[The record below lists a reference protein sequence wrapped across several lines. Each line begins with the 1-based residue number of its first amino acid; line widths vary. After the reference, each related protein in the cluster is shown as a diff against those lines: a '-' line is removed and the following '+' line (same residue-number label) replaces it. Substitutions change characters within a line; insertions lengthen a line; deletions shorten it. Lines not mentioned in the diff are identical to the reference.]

1 MLVYLKVSK
10 DKYKFI
16 EALADT
22 PTMLADMCELNS
34 RTVCQT
40 FSRIR
45 NGKLVSDSY
54 EIVEIEDEG
63 MKTLKDE
70 VLEDYNNGDN
80 VWEIAKRHRLRIQ
93 QVQSYLIEE
102 GINSAKIPEKISY
115 SDNFALK
122 WRATVKLFKGVPKL
136 DEIYLVPAKEDKCHA
151 DNGRLD
157 EECKQDSKK

>member
-22 PTMLADMCELNS
+22 PSMLADMCELNS
-34 RTVCQT
+34 RTVCET

-70 VLEDYNNGDN
+70 VIEDFKSGDGIAD
-80 VWEIAKRHRLRIQ
+80 IAKKHKLRISQ
-93 QVQSYLIEE
+93 IQSYLISS
-102 GINSAKIPEKISY
+102 GISTASVPQKISY
-115 SDNFALK
+115 SDNFASK

-151 DNGRLD
+151 NNGRLD